1 MIGHFFRKTKLR
13 TKFLLITLVGLGLFM
28 GMSLYQGI
36 VFHTE
41 TAIKQVTEFSNTL
54 LENTYSGMKF
64 PMSVGDSKAVEEQLK
79 GISQHIAGVQI
90 YISDFFHNVTYASEE
105 KHIHNKMES
114 YLQSREALSML
125 ENTLLNGVAPGTP
138 LVESEENDTFL
149 VTIKPIL
156 NEPACYHC
164 HTDYRNILGAIVVKQ
179 SIKEVLASIHTA
191 RNQIILYSIIS
202 LVGLVVLINFVFVGL
217 VSKRIRRLET
227 VTSQV
232 AAGDVAVDIH
242 DDHEDSIGQLSNNFN
257 KMVKSIRD
265 RIEYAN
271 SIKLAISDPF
281 FIVDTSMHVTFVN
294 EAVTRMVGRPA
305 EEILGKVCEEVFQSD
320 SCENDCPV
328 KKALLTGKSTVG
340 KKMIL
345 TDNQGRQVPVMSS
358 ASALRDAAGNALGAY
373 EIIRDLT
380 VEVAAEQK
388 LHSAFQREEE
398 VKSSMEDSVHNLS
411 EILDRAAHGD
421 FVKRGVQT
429 GVNESMDLM
438 TNRINETLDGM
449 VSLISQVKDYID
461 PVIIGIRKISGE
473 NENLS
478 QRTQQ
483 QAAAME
489 EISSTLEQLVVNINE
504 NLNNTRQADSRA
516 KEAVRVAEDGRQLV
530 EKTAQAM
537 VAMSVASNKIVEMM
551 ELVKEITF
559 QTNLLSVNAAV
570 EAARAGELGRGFA
583 VVAEEVRSLA
593 KRSSASAKDIEILV
607 REIMASTNTA
617 HQWVDK
623 VAEYFLKIYQT
634 STEVSK
640 ALEEV
645 TLGSEESSTGIV
657 QINKGILELCDVNEK
672 NTCFADDI
680 TNEMRNLRNNS
691 EELKKITEVFI
702 LPDNEEGQ
710 NKGSSGKKTLIHE
723 EMESKVFPGRDRG
736 DDLRQRL
743 LAHDMESHRQQKEFD
758 QGFKEF

>member
-1 MIGHFFRKTKLR
+1 MIGHFIRRTKLR
-13 TKFLLITLVGLGLFM
+13 TKFLVITLVSVGLFM
-28 GMSLYQGI
+28 GISLYQGI
-36 VFHTE
+36 AFHTE

-64 PMSVGDSKAVEEQLK
+64 PMSVGDSITVEEQLK
-79 GISQHIAGVQI
+79 GISQNIAGVQI
-90 YISDFFHNVTYASEE
+90 FISDFFHKVTYASEE
-105 KHIHNKMES
+105 KHIHNNMES
-114 YLQSREALSML
+114 YLQSKEARSML
-125 ENTLLNGVAPGTP
+125 ENTLLNGVAPEKP

-149 VTIKPIL
+149 VTVKPIL

-164 HTDYRNILGAIVVKQ
+164 HTDYRKVLGAIVVKQ

-191 RNQIILYSIIS
+191 RNQLILYSFIS
-202 LVGLVVLINFVFVGL
+202 LVGLVVLINFLFSGL
-217 VSKRIRRLET
+217 VSKRIRRLEE

-242 DDHEDSIGQLSNNFN
+242 DDQEDSIGQLSMNFN

-281 FIVDTSMHVTFVN
+281 FIVDPSLHVTFVN
-294 EAVTRMVGRPA
+294 EAVTRLVGRPA
-305 EEILGKVCEEVFQSD
+305 EEILGKACDEVFRSD

-328 KKALLTGKSTVG
+328 KKSLITGKSTVG
-340 KKMIL
+340 KRMIL
-345 TDNQGRQVPVMSS
+345 TDYQGRQVPVMTS

-388 LHSAFQREEE
+388 FHSAFQREEE
-398 VKSSMEDSVHNLS
+398 VKSAMEDGVRNLS
-411 EILDRAAHGD
+411 EILDRAARGD
-421 FVKRGVQT
+421 FVKRGVQA
-429 GVNESMDLM
+429 GASDAMDLM
-438 TNRINETLDGM
+438 TIRINETLDGV
-449 VSLISQVKDYID
+449 VSLISQVKGYID

-473 NENLS
+473 NESLS

-537 VAMSVASNKIVEMM
+537 VAMSMASKKIVEMM

-593 KRSSASAKDIEILV
+593 KRSTASAKDIEILV
-607 REIMASTNTA
+607 REIMDSANTA

-623 VAEYFLKIYQT
+623 VAEYFAKIFQT

-657 QINKGILELCDVNEK
+657 QINRGILELCDVNEK
-672 NTCFADDI
+672 NTCFADEI
-680 TNEMRNLRNNS
+680 TNEMRGLRKNS

-702 LPDNEEGQ
+702 LPDNEEGRH
-710 NKGSSGKKTLIHE
+710 KGAAGEKTLIHE
-723 EMESKVFPGRDRG
+723 EMESQVLPARSRG
-736 DDLRQRL
+736 NDIRQRL
-743 LAHDMESHRQQKEFD
+743 LAQDLDSYHQQKKFNQE
-758 QGFKEF
+758 FKEF